1 MEQIEVVHKILQYL
15 LDKEALSKDPSTVE
29 MKREGSPSVYPCRR
43 GGLKLDISQIDWA
56 LKEGKWWF
64 LEPIK
69 QLKISEVKKEKLSQA
84 DITLLSRIAKEANFD
99 LSMTFLEIH
108 QTF

>member
-1 MEQIEVVHKILQYL
+1 MEQIEAVHKILQHL

-29 MKREGSPSVYPCRR
+29 MKREGYPSVYPCRG

-64 LEPIK
+64 MGPIK

-84 DITLLSRIAKEANFD
+84 DITSLRRIAKEANFD
-99 LSMTFLEIH
+99 LSII
-108 QTF
+108 

>member
-1 MEQIEVVHKILQYL
+1 LEQIEAVHKILQYL

-29 MKREGSPSVYPCRR
+29 MKREGYPSVYPCRG

-64 LEPIK
+64 MGPIK
-69 QLKISEVKKEKLSQA
+69 QLKISKVKKEKLSQA
-84 DITLLSRIAKEANFD
+84 DITLLRRITKEANFD
-99 LSMTFLEIH
+99 LSIR
-108 QTF
+108 

>member
-1 MEQIEVVHKILQYL
+1 MEQIEAVHKILQYL

-29 MKREGSPSVYPCRR
+29 MKREGYPSVYPCRG

-64 LEPIK
+64 MGPIK
-69 QLKISEVKKEKLSQA
+69 QLKISKVKKEKLSQA
-84 DITLLSRIAKEANFD
+84 DITLLRRITKEANFD
-99 LSMTFLEIH
+99 LSIR
-108 QTF
+108 